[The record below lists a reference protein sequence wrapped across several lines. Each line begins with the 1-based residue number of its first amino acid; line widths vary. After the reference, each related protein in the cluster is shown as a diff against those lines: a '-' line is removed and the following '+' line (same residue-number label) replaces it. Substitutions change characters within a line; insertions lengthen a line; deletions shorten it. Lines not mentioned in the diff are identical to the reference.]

1 MSITLWIIASVL
13 GLAFLAAGAMKL
25 AQPQEKLA
33 ASGMGWTEDFAPGA
47 IKAIGLAEVLG
58 ALGLILPAVTG
69 IATFL
74 VPVAATGLV
83 IVMVGAIMTHL
94 KRGEKQMAV
103 INVVL
108 AALAL
113 IVAVGR
119 YGTWAF

>member
-1 MSITLWIIASVL
+1 MNITLWIIASVL
-13 GLAFLAAGAMKL
+13 ALAFLGAGAMKL
-25 AQPQEKLA
+25 AQPQGKLA
-33 ASGMGWTEDFAPGA
+33 ASGMGWAEDFTPSA

-58 ALGLILPAVTG
+58 ALGLILPAVMG

-74 VPVAATGLV
+74 VPVAATGLA
-83 IVMVGAIMTHL
+83 IVMVGAIITHL

-119 YGTWAF
+119 YSTWAF